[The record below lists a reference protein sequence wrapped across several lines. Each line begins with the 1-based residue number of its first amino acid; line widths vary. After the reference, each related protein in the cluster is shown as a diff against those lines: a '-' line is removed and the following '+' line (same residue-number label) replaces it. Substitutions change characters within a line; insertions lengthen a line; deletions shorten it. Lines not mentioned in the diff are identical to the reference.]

1 MLEGRKL
8 SLEMQRDGNSRVWT
22 VLALLISSG
31 CILLLASLWIG
42 LAIVPPPQDKSQD
55 NMAQA
60 HAKVL
65 EGMAQLKSSLASDQT
80 ITPELIINMAQW
92 VPVLAEFSQASAKGI
107 QAPADSRDPQIWP
120 GRANL
125 ILEDLNTIIL
135 AKEPLLNFLLTR
147 DNLMALYK
155 PKGPVSPQASA
166 PLTAFRE
173 FSAGVAEWVKLTPS
187 SFRG

>member
-22 VLALLISSG
+22 LLALLISSG

-65 EGMAQLKSSLASDQT
+65 EGMAQ
-80 ITPELIINMAQW
+80 
-92 VPVLAEFSQASAKGI
+92 
-107 QAPADSRDPQIWP
+107 
-120 GRANL
+120 
-125 ILEDLNTIIL
+125 
-135 AKEPLLNFLLTR
+135 
-147 DNLMALYK
+147 
-155 PKGPVSPQASA
+155 
-166 PLTAFRE
+166 
-173 FSAGVAEWVKLTPS
+173 
-187 SFRG
+187 